1 MVAGAL
7 GAVVSVPRGA
17 SRAVVG
23 QAVSR
28 VAPPVAA
35 SLVVGPGELEVVPAG
50 AARRALQ
57 PPLAVVAPTEIA
69 GWVAVRVVAARPAAV
84 EAAVAALTRAAAV
97 AVLDLAG
104 VAEIAGWKLG
114 TGVLPSAASAWQ
126 AAGEPAVRSAGLTR
140 GVAERGAAKLA
151 VRVGDNWPSVAGPR
165 APSRATAHPLVA
177 GVAGRRAGIPTGVRV
192 ADRRA

>member
-1 MVAGAL
+1 
-7 GAVVSVPRGA
+7 VPRGV

-28 VAPPVAA
+28 VAPPVAVG
-35 SLVVGPGELEVVPAG
+35 LVVGPGEPAVVPPG

-57 PPLAVVAPTEIA
+57 QPPAVVAPTEIA
-69 GWVAVRVVAARPAAV
+69 GWVAVRVVAAPRAAAEVAV
-84 EAAVAALTRAAAV
+84 EALTRAAAV

-114 TGVLPSAASAWQ
+114 TGVLPAASAWQ
-126 AAGEPAVRSAGLTR
+126 AAGEPAVGSAGLTR
-140 GVAERGAAKLA
+140 GVAERAAAKLA
-151 VRVGDNWPSVAGPR
+151 VRVGDATPSVAGPR

-177 GVAGRRAGIPTGVRV
+177 GVVGVAGR
-192 ADRRA
+192 